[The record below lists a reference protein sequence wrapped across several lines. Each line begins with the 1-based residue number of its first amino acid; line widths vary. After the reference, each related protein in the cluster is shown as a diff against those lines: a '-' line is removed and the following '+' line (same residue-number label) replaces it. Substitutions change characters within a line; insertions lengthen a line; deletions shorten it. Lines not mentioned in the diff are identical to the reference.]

1 VAQSLPPDAIGSAA
15 GNPIPANTA
24 IAGNGV
30 NAASQPNTSSQPNP
44 ASQLNAVNQL
54 NTVNKPNTT
63 SQLYPAHQLNPVN
76 ILNRPNIVE
85 VVGLSHWFGTGAM
98 RRAVLQG
105 VDLRIGA
112 GEVVLLTGPSGCGKT
127 TLLTLVG
134 ALRAVQQGSV
144 RLFDQELNAASRDQR
159 QRLRRR
165 IGMIFQGHNLLRCL
179 TAEQNVQMGADLL
192 PDLSYRARRDLA
204 REWLRAVGLGDHLAK
219 LPHDLSGGQKQRVA
233 IARALAGRPELL
245 LADEP
250 TAALD
255 SRTGREV
262 VDLLQALARDQG
274 CGVLMVTHDPR
285 ILDVADRLV
294 EMEDGRLLEPVPAS
308 PTPVGIPQP

>member
-1 VAQSLPPDAIGSAA
+1 MVSVAPE
-15 GNPIPANTA
+15 
-24 IAGNGV
+24 
-30 NAASQPNTSSQPNP
+30 
-44 ASQLNAVNQL
+44 
-54 NTVNKPNTT
+54 TT
-63 SQLYPAHQLNPVN
+63 SRAATATVAVQD
-76 ILNRPNIVE
+76 
-85 VVGLSHWFGTGAM
+85 LSHWFGSGGM
-98 RRAVLQG
+98 RRQVLQG
-105 VDLRIGA
+105 VDLTIQP

-134 ALRAVQQGSV
+134 ALRSVQEGSV
-144 RLFDQELNAASRDQR
+144 RVFGQELKGAARDVR
-159 QRLRRR
+159 QRLRRS

-179 TAEQNVQMGADLL
+179 TAEQNVQMGSDLL
-192 PDLSYRARRDLA
+192 EGLSYRSRRDQA
-204 REWLRAVGLGDHLAK
+204 REWLRAVGLGDELAK

-233 IARALAGRPELL
+233 IARALAPHPRLL

-262 VDLLQALARDQG
+262 VELLQRLARENG

-294 EMEDGRLLEPVPAS
+294 QMEDGRLLQDS
-308 PTPVGIPQP
+308 

>member
-1 VAQSLPPDAIGSAA
+1 MAQSLPPDAIGSAA
-15 GNPIPANTA
+15 GYSIPANTA
-24 IAGNGV
+24 IVGNGV
-30 NAASQPNTSSQPNP
+30 NPASQLNTSSQPNA
-44 ASQLNAVNQL
+44 ASQL

-63 SQLYPAHQLNPVN
+63 SHLYPANQLNPVDS
-76 ILNRPNIVE
+76 LNSSNIVE

-112 GEVVLLTGPSGCGKT
+112 GEMVLLTGPSGCGKT

-262 VDLLQALARDQG
+262 VDLLQGLARDQG

>member
-1 VAQSLPPDAIGSAA
+1 M
-15 GNPIPANTA
+15 
-24 IAGNGV
+24 
-30 NAASQPNTSSQPNP
+30 
-44 ASQLNAVNQL
+44 
-54 NTVNKPNTT
+54 K
-63 SQLYPAHQLNPVN
+63 
-76 ILNRPNIVE
+76 RPNIVE

-262 VDLLQALARDQG
+262 VDLLQGLARDQG

-294 EMEDGRLLEPVPAS
+294 QMEDGRLLEAAPAS
-308 PTPVGIPQP
+308 QCSR